1 MASKYIAIEGMD
13 GSGKTTQ
20 AKMLTEFLKKQG
32 FSVLSVTEPSKSA
45 LGKMISEKLIKKK
58 YSPEAVALAF
68 SCDRMIHFDEIIR
81 PASEKY
87 DYIITD
93 RSYISSMAYQPLQ
106 GLRFEWVRELNRY
119 VMKPDLIFLLD
130 IPAVVF
136 MQRRGKTKVIFENH
150 EFQKKLRQAY
160 LALPKRLNED
170 FIVVDGIK
178 GIDEIH
184 EKIRSD
190 VMRLP

>member
-160 LALPKRLNED
+160 LALPKRL
-170 FIVVDGIK
+170 
-178 GIDEIH
+178 
-184 EKIRSD
+184 
-190 VMRLP
+190 

>member
-20 AKMLTEFLKKQG
+20 AKMLAEFLKKQG
-32 FSVLSVTEPSKSA
+32 FKVLSVTEPSKTA
-45 LGKMISEKLIKKK
+45 LGKMISEKLIKEK

-68 SCDRMIHFDEIIR
+68 SCDRMIHFDETIR
-81 PASEKY
+81 PAREKY

-93 RSYISSMAYQPLQ
+93 RSYISSLAYQPLQ
-106 GLRFEWVRELNRY
+106 GLRFEWVKELNRF
-119 VMKPDLIFLLD
+119 VVKPDLIFLLD
-130 IPAVVF
+130 IPVEVF
-136 MQRRGKTKVIFENH
+136 LERRGKTDVIFEKK
-150 EFQKKLRQAY
+150 EFQKKLRHSY
-160 LALPKRLNED
+160 LELPEKLNED

-178 GIDEIH
+178 GINEIH

>member
-1 MASKYIAIEGMD
+1 MFSKYVAIEGMD

-20 AKMLTEFLKKQG
+20 AKMLAEFLKKQG

-45 LGKMISEKLIKKK
+45 LGKMISEKLIKEK
-58 YSPEAVALAF
+58 YSPEAIALSFA
-68 SCDRMIHFDEIIR
+68 CDRMIHFDETIR
-81 PASEKY
+81 PARGKY

-93 RSYISSMAYQPLQ
+93 RSYISSLAYQPLQ
-106 GLRFEWVRELNRY
+106 GLRFEWVKELNRF

-130 IPAVVF
+130 IPVEVF
-136 MQRRGKTKVIFENH
+136 LERRGKTDVIFEKK
-150 EFQKKLRQAY
+150 EFQKKLRHSY
-160 LALPKRLNED
+160 LELHEKLNED
-170 FIVVDGIK
+170 FIVIDGTKRIE
-178 GIDEIH
+178 EIH

>member
-1 MASKYIAIEGMD
+1 MPAKYIAIEGMD

-20 AKMLTEFLKKQG
+20 AKMLADFLKKQG
-32 FSVLSVTEPSKSA
+32 FKVLSVTEPSKSA
-45 LGKMISEKLIKKK
+45 LGKMISGKLIREK

-68 SCDRMIHFDEIIR
+68 SCDRMIHFDETVR
-81 PASEKY
+81 PALEKY

-93 RSYISSMAYQPLQ
+93 RSYISSLAYQPLQ
-106 GLRFEWVRELNRY
+106 GVRFEWVRELNRY

-170 FIVVDGIK
+170 FIVVDGTK
-178 GIDEIH
+178 GIDELH
-184 EKIRSD
+184 EEIRAL
-190 VMRLP
+190 VVKL